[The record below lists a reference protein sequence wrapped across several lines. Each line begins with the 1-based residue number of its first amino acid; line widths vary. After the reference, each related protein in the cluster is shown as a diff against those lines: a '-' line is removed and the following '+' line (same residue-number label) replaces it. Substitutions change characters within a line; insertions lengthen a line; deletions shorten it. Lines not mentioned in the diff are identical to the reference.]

1 MGTSEMGISEADGLL
16 VEENCMVLEFTGGDN
31 KQVTLGKLES
41 HTKELTLD
49 SRIPH
54 FRGVRHWHFHAN
66 PDHKT
71 QEILRKSFL
80 WWPGNTS
87 STSITDLLD

>member
-1 MGTSEMGISEADGLL
+1 MGTSEVGISDAEGLL

-31 KQVTLGKLES
+31 KQVTLGKLELQQ
-41 HTKELTLD
+41 KELTLD

-66 PDHKT
+66 PWKISGGPP
-71 QEILRKSFL
+71 QIFPLVARKIHRSL
-80 WWPGNTS
+80 A
-87 STSITDLLD
+87 